1 MSNTEAPPILSRCGP
16 CIYFA
21 SKFPLSKEY
30 VLAPFYVAL
39 GTNISSQTPHPM
51 KDLRLSNYQKLHVPQ
66 IDNEL
71 IEVEGKWNMCHLKE
85 NPSAVVISFSSTNGS
100 LHYVRRING
109 KK

>member
-1 MSNTEAPPILSRCGP
+1 MLNTEAPPILSRCGP

-21 SKFPLSKEY
+21 SKFPLFEEY
-30 VLAPFYVAL
+30 GLAPFYVAL

-71 IEVEGKWNMCHLKE
+71 IEVEGQMEYVPFERK
-85 NPSAVVISFSSTNGS
+85 SISSGYFF
-100 LHYVRRING
+100 LFH
-109 KK
+109 